1 MASMQCDICGERLT
15 MDVSGQFA
23 VCDYCGIKHPKARLM
38 KKVSGISGDNKAAK
52 EQPEKASFVP
62 KPEPVSK
69 PEPVPVSEPVFKTEP
84 VPVSEPIFKTEPV
97 PEPEIVSMPEPAPEP
112 IPEPEVKAEPA
123 SGVDF
128 EAEAVLEPGLDSVY
142 SEPVFVSRA
151 SSQTPVMGAMDIGM
165 GMEVEVG
172 GMQPTNEN
180 TNIGSETDGMTAAE
194 IAEYEKKNSRIEE
207 LKTELKEFEEIY
219 EANKNKFLGEGLKRK
234 NYSEIKIKEIKEKLD
249 ELGA

>member
-38 KKVSGISGDNKAAK
+38 KKVSGISGDSGETK
-52 EQPEKASFVP
+52 EQPEKAGFIP

-69 PEPVPVSEPVFKTEP
+69 PEPVFQPVPEP
-84 VPVSEPIFKTEPV
+84 VPVLKPEPV
-97 PEPEIVSMPEPAPEP
+97 PEPEFVSIPESVSEPEPAVTVEQPSQDDFKAEA
-112 IPEPEVKAEPA
+112 ISEPEM
-123 SGVDF
+123 G
-128 EAEAVLEPGLDSVY
+128 SVY
-142 SEPVFVSRA
+142 SEPIFVNRA

-165 GMEVEVG
+165 EAEVG

-180 TNIGSETDGMTAAE
+180 ANIGSATDGMTAAE

-207 LKTELKEFEEIY
+207 LKVELKEFEEIY